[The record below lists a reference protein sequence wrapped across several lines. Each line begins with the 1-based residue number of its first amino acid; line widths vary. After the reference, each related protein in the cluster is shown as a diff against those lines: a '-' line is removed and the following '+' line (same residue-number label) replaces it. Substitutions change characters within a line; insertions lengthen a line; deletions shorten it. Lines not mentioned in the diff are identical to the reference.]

1 MKTLQ
6 ICVAAL
12 LVGSALA
19 PEGMAA
25 EKPLSIGIVTFSTN
39 DISTNDMVA
48 SMTKDAEQK
57 GWKVTNLDGRGDPLQ
72 ANTAIKQLVTRKADA
87 IIVTV
92 FDSTSL
98 ASGLAAAKEAGIP
111 VLSAGG
117 GLAPGVAFAASTG
130 AAPPVVDMM
139 LKDLGNKGTVL
150 DLSYHPGVP
159 CRERADAFDAAVKS
173 NPGLKATT
181 HEIEIQSAAASSQ
194 AATSAWLAANAKSEG
209 PYAIFNCFDDNAMGA
224 IASLKQ
230 NGRTDVKVYSFNA
243 TAPALQA
250 IKDGTMAATLWVD
263 LRSAGTILVDAIPEI
278 IKAAASWQPKS
289 VVPGNVVVTKDNVAD
304 FLKQHPDRG

>member
-1 MKTLQ
+1 MKLLNV
-6 ICVAAL
+6 CAAVL
-12 LVGSALA
+12 LAGSA
-19 PEGMAA
+19 MASA
-25 EKPLSIGIVTFSTN
+25 AGAVDKKLSIGIVTFSTN

-48 SMTKDAEQK
+48 SMTKAAEEK
-57 GWKVTNLDGRGDPLQ
+57 GWTAINLDGRGDPLQ

-98 ASGLAAAKEAGIP
+98 ASGLAAAREAGIP

-117 GLAPGVAFAASTG
+117 GLAPGVAYAASTG

-139 LKDLGNKGTVL
+139 LKDLADKGTLL
-150 DLSYHPGVP
+150 DLSYHPGIP
-159 CRERADAFDAAVKS
+159 CRERADAFDAAVKA

-194 AATSAWLAANAKSEG
+194 AATSAWLAANAKSSG
-209 PYAIFNCFDDNAMGA
+209 PFAIFNCFDDNAMGA
-224 IASLKQ
+224 IAALKQ
-230 NGRTDVKVYSFNA
+230 NSRADVKVYSFNA

-250 IKDGTMAATLWVD
+250 VKDGTMTATLWVD
-263 LRSAGTILVDAIPEI
+263 LRSAGKILIDAIPEI
-278 IKAAASWQPKS
+278 LQAGTAWQPKS
-289 VVPGNVVVTKDNVAD
+289 VVPSNVVVTKDNVD
-304 FLKQHPDRG
+304 EFIKQHPDRG